1 MLRTRSGLRIRS
13 WWEDDEVGLVWDNG
27 KQCFSA
33 LPFSNLYHS
42 LLALWLA
49 SVADLISSTPTHPP
63 TRLATSAASLR
74 VGVIVWCFSGSTD
87 DVHCVGSSRD
97 GMLTHLARCRTHVAH
112 APGFLTRVS
121 NLRFR
126 SMLAQH
132 HRHTTHTDCWNEL
145 GAQCTT
151 RSCL

>member
-33 LPFSNLYHS
+33 LPFFDPNHAILALLFAHIACCTLATLAH
-42 LLALWLA
+42 LLANLQPSTLPLTSDRTPLRFLGSATNIHFA
-49 SVADLISSTPTHPP
+49 SISCGGLIPSQAPMHP
-63 TRLATSAASLR
+63 
-74 VGVIVWCFSGSTD
+74 C
-87 DVHCVGSSRD
+87 SR
-97 GMLTHLARCRTHVAH
+97 TCR
-112 APGFLTRVS
+112 GFLTKVS

-132 HRHTTHTDCWNEL
+132 HWHTTHTDCRNEL